1 MTPERNR
8 SRSVQVCE
16 DRPDRT
22 ARAGRVSGLLLVLLA
37 ACAHPA
43 PAGPPPG
50 KSLRL
55 NAPGTMVNVDAA
67 LVADYV
73 TIVDFW
79 SDSCGA
85 CKIVGEKVSAAIAND
100 ARVVVREV
108 DVGDGLGDVAKAY
121 EIGALP
127 HYNVYDRSRKLRY
140 VLVGGD
146 CLKAPD
152 LARALAAE
160 EKN

>member
-1 MTPERNR
+1 MRL
-8 SRSVQVCE
+8 
-16 DRPDRT
+16 
-22 ARAGRVSGLLLVLLA
+22 ALLALA
-37 ACAHPA
+37 ACAHAAATAPPA
-43 PAGPPPG
+43 
-50 KSLRL
+50 KSARV
-55 NAPGTMVNVDAA
+55 NAPGAMVNVDAV

-79 SDSCGA
+79 AESCGA
-85 CKIVGEKVSAAIAND
+85 CKIVGDKVSAAIAND
-100 ARVVVREV
+100 ARVIVREV

-127 HYNVYDRSRKLRY
+127 HYNVYDRGKKLRY

-146 CLKAPD
+146 CLKAPE

-160 EKN
+160 GE